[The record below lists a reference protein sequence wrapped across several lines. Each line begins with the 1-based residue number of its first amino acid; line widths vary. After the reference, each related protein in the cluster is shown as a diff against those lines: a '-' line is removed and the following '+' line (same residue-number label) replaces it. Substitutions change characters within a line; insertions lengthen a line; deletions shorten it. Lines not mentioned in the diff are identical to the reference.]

1 MEDMKSL
8 WRLAALA
15 FQFMGEVGACVLL
28 GWLLDRWLGT
38 PGRWLAIL
46 GISGVVVAL
55 VHFVRS
61 AIILYKKL

>member
-1 MEDMKSL
+1 M
-8 WRLAALA
+8 AALS
-15 FQFMGEVGACVLL
+15 FQFMGEVGASVLL

-46 GISGVVVAL
+46 GIAGVVIAL

-61 AIILYKKL
+61 AIIMYRKLDR